1 MRTLGGLARGGSR
14 ASPAVRTGILYM
26 LVLRSLKW
34 GPTGQL
40 RISCFWCCLCCLC
53 NKLARHEDPN
63 TNMQRCCLPSRREF
77 VRFGPWPRG
86 LLGTISMAA
95 FSIPSPS
102 LLTQYPTTKLDRQA
116 WKTGPLDAPPAGK
129 PTSLPCAPG
138 HQPTKPPEQ
147 FTPTP
152 IDVTRPAGLPAGM
165 VDGLATKLKY

>member
-1 MRTLGGLARGGSR
+1 MIQGDTKSHQMRTLGGLARGGSR

-34 GPTGQL
+34 GPHFNMQ
-40 RISCFWCCLCCLC
+40 RCCL
-53 NKLARHEDPN
+53 P
-63 TNMQRCCLPSRREF
+63 NMQRCCLPSRREF
-77 VRFGPWPRG
+77 VSTFGPRG

-147 FTPTP
+147 FTPMP